1 VDFTS
6 VVLGGVAAVMVFLM
20 AMYSVK
26 RFFSK
31 ALTKKQMYLV
41 EFLALLFSIS
51 LFLAIASPATQ
62 MHNLFFLVLA
72 VFVIA
77 MGCPHAGD
85 LARVGAVPH
94 RSFCD

>member
-31 ALTKKQMYLV
+31 ALTKKQIYLIEV
-41 EFLALLFSIS
+41 LALLFSIS

-62 MHNLFFLVLA
+62 MHNLFF
-72 VFVIA
+72 
-77 MGCPHAGD
+77 
-85 LARVGAVPH
+85 
-94 RSFCD
+94 